1 MLIPLIQDPTKVDLT
16 GVLPPAIIM
25 SVLVTATT
33 TNGQPLSDSEWKAV
47 ERACDLTD
55 KLEEARRKVGNSSFH
70 LMKDLT
76 LADRYLCMSA
86 HA

>member
-1 MLIPLIQDPTKVDLT
+1 MRHVKQITHSRPLMLIPFVQNPAKVDLT

-33 TNGQPLSDSEWKAV
+33 THGQPLSDSEWKVV

-55 KLEEARRKVGNSSFH
+55 KLEEARRKVDSF
-70 LMKDLT
+70 
-76 LADRYLCMSA
+76 
-86 HA
+86 

>member
-1 MLIPLIQDPTKVDLT
+1 MPFVQDPSKVDLT

-33 TNGQPLSDSEWKAV
+33 THGQPLSDSEWKVV

-55 KLEEARRKVGNSSFH
+55 KLEEARRKVGSQLFH
-70 LMKDLT
+70 SMKELT
-76 LADRYLCMSA
+76 SVDRYSCMSA
-86 HA
+86 HV